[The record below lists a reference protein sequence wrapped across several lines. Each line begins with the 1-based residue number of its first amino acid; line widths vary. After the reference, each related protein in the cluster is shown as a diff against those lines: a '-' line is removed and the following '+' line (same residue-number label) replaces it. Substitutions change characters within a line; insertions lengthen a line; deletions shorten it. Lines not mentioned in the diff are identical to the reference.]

1 MQEFS
6 SAGVLLAGVVDLSA
20 KPLDERSPLL
30 TRRFVHYGSNI
41 NIYLFIIISLN
52 AVSSTIISSQVLN
65 HH

>member
-1 MQEFS
+1 MQKFS

-30 TRRFVHYGSNI
+30 MRRFVHYGSNI
-41 NIYLFIIISLN
+41 IFKSIIIRLN